1 MILLVKSSH
10 HHEKDEEEEDDAT
23 NVSRV
28 PSMLDPPIIGCVG
41 GDKDND
47 FPIHVWSLHHL
58 GDDDAADNDDDHHEK
73 KEE

>member
-1 MILLVKSSH
+1 MQIIKILKLVMILLVKSSH

-28 PSMLDPPIIGCVG
+28 PSMLDPPIIGCCG

-47 FPIHVWSLHHL
+47 FPIHV
-58 GDDDAADNDDDHHEK
+58 
-73 KEE
+73 